1 MATRLTVAVIVHY
14 GDAGRSIR
22 AVVSHSSQGAFS
34 NIVVVANDL
43 SSRPEELADVKC
55 IWLVP
60 DRNLGFGGAC
70 QLGAQ
75 ACQADVYAF
84 FNPHVTIDRSSV
96 DACLSAFGLDN
107 VGIAAPYLYHPGTK
121 NPAIDWRYAYC
132 TRTYSRFV
140 RMPIQ
145 VPLPA
150 KPARVQSESSGLIDN
165 DWATGGAIFCRAE
178 VVREVGWDG
187 SFFLGFED
195 VDISLRAKNRGWRVV
210 VVPSAIAYHTGEST
224 RESSLSP
231 YYAMRNAI
239 WFARRHRDRRVQ
251 ALLTTYLSMLL
262 CRIAL
267 ADCLKARRPFHAR
280 PAARGIWHGWSMLP
294 RGPEALYGEPLVSSR
309 R

>member
-1 MATRLTVAVIVHY
+1 MAVKLTAAVIVHY
-14 GDAGRSIR
+14 GDVRRSIK
-22 AVVSHSSQGAFS
+22 AVLDRVSLGAFS

-43 SSRPEELADVKC
+43 SSCPEELADVKC
-55 IWLVP
+55 IWVVP

-84 FNPHVTIDRSSV
+84 FNPHVTIDRGSV
-96 DACLSAFGLDN
+96 DACLSAFGLGD
-107 VGIAAPYLYHPGTK
+107 VGIAAPYLYHPGSK
-121 NPAIDWRYAYC
+121 NPAIDWKYSLC

-145 VPLPA
+145 VPLHP
-150 KPARVQSESSGLIDN
+150 KPSEGQSEGLDLIDN

-187 SFFLGFED
+187 SFFLSFED

-210 VVPSAIAYHTGEST
+210 VVPSATAYHTGEST
-224 RESSLSP
+224 RESSSSK
-231 YYAMRNAI
+231 YYGMRNAI

-251 ALLTTYLSMLL
+251 ALLTIYLFMRL
-262 CRIAL
+262 CRIAV
-267 ADCLKARRPFHAR
+267 ADCLKTRRPFHAK

-294 RGPEALYGEPLVSSR
+294 PGTEALYGEPLVSGR